1 MKERKISMLTKF
13 NLQLPS
19 AVYAGEN
26 AMENISA
33 IVNKHGAGRIAI
45 FTDKGIEKAGLLE
58 LPLAEVKKTGAEYTI
73 LDDLPAEPNYM
84 EAQKLVDQCKAFGAD
99 FILACGGGSA
109 MDTAKLASVLM
120 TDEYGIK
127 ELLDEP
133 GRSRKCV
140 PSLAIP
146 TTAGTGSE
154 ATPNAIVGV
163 PERQLKIGIV
173 NQDMIYDYVIL
184 DAVMIKNLPRKIAAA
199 SGVDAMAHA
208 IECFTSNKANPLSD
222 TFALD
227 AFEKILNNLER
238 ACDDPEAM
246 DAKRAMQIAAFY
258 GGIAITASGT
268 TAVHALSYPLGGKY
282 HIAHGVSNA
291 ILLMPVMKFNE
302 PVIRQ
307 RLAQAFDFA
316 VHEDTGCVTEEEK
329 SAWLIN
335 RMDEMVKHL
344 NIPTSLTEFGVP
356 KEDLEDLV
364 KSGMEVTRLL
374 VNNMREVTPDDARR
388 IYQQIM

>member
-1 MKERKISMLTKF
+1 MRTKYV
-13 NLQLPS
+13 LQLPH

-26 AMENISA
+26 ALENISG
-33 IVNKHGAGRIAI
+33 ILKKHNARRIAI
-45 FTDKGIEKAGLLE
+45 FTDKGIEKAGLLD
-58 LPLAEVKKTGAEYTI
+58 LPLAEVKRTDAEYTI

-84 EAQKLVDQCKAFGAD
+84 EAQKLVDQCKAYGAD

-109 MDTAKLASVLM
+109 MDTAKLSSVLM

-133 GRSRKCV
+133 GRARKCI
-140 PSLAIP
+140 PSIAIP
-146 TTAGTGSE
+146 TTAGTGAE

-173 NQDMIYDYVIL
+173 NPDMIYDYVIL
-184 DAVMIKNLPRKIAAA
+184 DAIMIKNLPRKIAAA

-222 TFALD
+222 TYALD

-246 DAKRAMQIAAFY
+246 DAKRAMQIAALY
-258 GGIAITASGT
+258 GGMAITASGT

-302 PVIRQ
+302 PMIRE
-307 RLAQAFDFA
+307 RLAAAYDYA
-316 VHEDTGCVTEEEK
+316 VHEETGCVTVEEK

-335 RMDEMVKHL
+335 RMDEIVKHL

-356 KEDLEDLV
+356 KEDLEELV

-374 VNNMREVTPDDARR
+374 VNNMRPVTADDARN
-388 IYQQIM
+388 IYRQVL

>member
-1 MKERKISMLTKF
+1 MLTKYV
-13 NLQLPS
+13 LQLPH

-26 AMENISA
+26 AMENISG
-33 IVNKHGAGRIAI
+33 ILTKHNARRVAI
-45 FTDKGIEKAGLLE
+45 FTDKGIEKAGLLD
-58 LPLAEVKKTGAEYTI
+58 LPLAEVKKTGAAYTI

-84 EAQKLVDQCKAFGAD
+84 EAQKLVDQCKEYGAD

-109 MDTAKLASVLM
+109 MDTAKLSSVLM

-133 GRSRKCV
+133 GRARKCI

-146 TTAGTGSE
+146 TTAGTGAE

-173 NQDMIYDYVIL
+173 NPDMIYDYVIL
-184 DAVMIKNLPRKIAAA
+184 DALMIKNLPRKIAAA

-222 TFALD
+222 TYALD

-246 DAKRAMQIAAFY
+246 DAKRAMQIAALY

-302 PVIRQ
+302 PMIRE
-307 RLAQAFDFA
+307 RLAAAYDYA
-316 VHEDTGCVTEEEK
+316 VHEETGCVSVEEK

-335 RMDEMVKHL
+335 RMDEIVKHL

-374 VNNMREVTPDDARR
+374 VNNMRPVTADDARM
-388 IYQQIM
+388 IYQQVL